1 MPEDKNQCLEYLGN
15 TILEAIAKRY
25 NNCRKLSVPE
35 AKRSEERQE
44 EKKKVMSESFDKKG
58 LI

>member
-1 MPEDKNQCLEYLGN
+1 MPKDKNQCLEYLGN
-15 TILEAIAKRY
+15 ITLEAIAKRY

-35 AKRSEERQE
+35 AKRSEE
-44 EKKKVMSESFDKKG
+44 KKKVMSESFDKKG